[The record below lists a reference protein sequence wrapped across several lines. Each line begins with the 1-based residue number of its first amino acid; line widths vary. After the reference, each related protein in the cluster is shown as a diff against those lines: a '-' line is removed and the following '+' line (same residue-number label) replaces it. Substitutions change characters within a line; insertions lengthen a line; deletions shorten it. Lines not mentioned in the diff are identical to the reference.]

1 MPYSE
6 RRMVENE
13 KLARRVNRQLED
25 RVTEIRRDEGADTD
39 APIQFFCECPFLGCR
54 ERLEASSAEYG
65 RVHSTPEHFVVVDGH
80 EVLAVESVVDR
91 IRDFLVVRK
100 RAEAVRAVPEPT
112 DADID
117 KDDDPTTKE

>member
-1 MPYSE
+1 MSGSGTQRPPAQAA
-6 RRMVENE
+6 ND
-13 KLARRVNRQLED
+13 ARATAGTLSVGTQC
-25 RVTEIRRDEGADTD
+25 
-39 APIQFFCECPFLGCR
+39 APPQAGEHAGNVDG
-54 ERLEASSAEYG
+54 SSAP
-65 RVHSTPEHFVVVDGH
+65 TWVDSAPG
-80 EVLAVESVVDR
+80 VQVPLAVESVVDR